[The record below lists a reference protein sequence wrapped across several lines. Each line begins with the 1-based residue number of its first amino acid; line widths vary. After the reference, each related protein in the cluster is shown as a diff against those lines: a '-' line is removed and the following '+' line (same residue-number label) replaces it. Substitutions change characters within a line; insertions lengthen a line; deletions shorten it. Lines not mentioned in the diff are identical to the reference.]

1 MNDLLFRQPLARRS
15 VRFLPLVVIA
25 MIVIGMG
32 AIPAPR
38 ASAHAELVRA
48 EPSMDGLV
56 VAPPDQLRL
65 FFSEDVAAADPAPS
79 IRLLDE
85 NGQEKPVTIE
95 PQGADPREVVAD
107 LEDLHNGTWTVAWS
121 VKSSTDGHVL
131 SGTYA
136 FRIGGG
142 LPPGL
147 ATVEGEQPQVWAV
160 ATRWITFLGAAIAAA
175 GFLFGVVMFART
187 PETIRSSRRR
197 TRLVMAGAAL
207 ALVATAIEPV
217 LQVLFPVEGVNL
229 GLSSALRGL
238 PAGWWY
244 RPAGLIPLLI
254 LAFIAAYPMRGRIP
268 APIGIAGGAFALL
281 SLLGLSFTSHSA
293 ARDSWRQ
300 LAIAS
305 GTLHQWSTAL
315 WVGGLFSAVLWWT
328 SRSAPSVAASADAT
342 ASSRE
347 EPAPFPL
354 RRFSSIALWLFAL
367 AVLTGLLN
375 AGLVFPT
382 RQTDLPFGL
391 GTATLPAIAKL
402 WSSDYGIVLLI
413 KSLVLLIP
421 FGLATYHHRAIARA
435 TRTGASLAAGVLGK
449 TLRLESLI
457 VCAVVLGGSILALSA
472 PPTIFQNALT
482 NVVLA
487 SFANPAQG
495 DPTQIV
501 HLTVDP
507 AKQGKNALTI
517 RLTDLQGMIPPK
529 TDPARISLSFS
540 SLSHGTLR
548 SDVSAR
554 PTDLVTSTYAAEGL
568 DLSIDGWWKITA
580 TVDYDNQPPA
590 SAAFYMLLPD
600 PNVHGFD
607 APPAPDADP
616 AAEALYQKALKAT
629 TSLTAIRRTE
639 HIGSGRD
646 ALVVADYS
654 WTTGTNGQPPSFE
667 SETLFSGSFVSLPNG
682 SLPALPRMN
691 TYHSIT
697 IGELSWENDGDLWV
711 PQSPVQYQ
719 PPSEWGSTYTGAQEF
734 QFGTTEVID
743 GEECQIV
750 TFHTPNAPSQSEA
763 WFAWWVGKDTG
774 LVRQTTMVANQHY
787 MVWNYRD
794 FNRNFVIQAP
804 PDPKSSTSP
813 AAAIGATSPVVQ
825 SAGTPIA
832 SPSVATPA
840 GQGSAPPAVGLQ
852 PTSEMHK
859 HESG

>member
-56 VAPPDQLRL
+56 IAPPDQLHL
-65 FFSEDVAAADPAPS
+65 FFSEDVATTDPAPS

-95 PQGADPREVVAD
+95 PQGVDPREVVAD

-147 ATVEGEQPQVWAV
+147 ATVEGEQPQVWAI

-187 PETIRSSRRR
+187 SETIRSSRRR
-197 TRLVMAGAAL
+197 TRLVVAGAAL
-207 ALVATAIEPV
+207 ALIATAIEPV
-217 LQVLFPVEGVNL
+217 LQVLFPVEGIDL
-229 GLSSALRGL
+229 KLSSALRGL

-254 LAFIAAYPMRGRIP
+254 LALIAAYPMRGRIP
-268 APIGIAGGAFALL
+268 APIGIAGGAFGLL

-293 ARDSWRQ
+293 AGDSWRQ

-305 GTLHQWSTAL
+305 DTLHQWSTAL
-315 WVGGLFSAVLWWT
+315 WVGGLSSAALWWT
-328 SRSAPSVAASADAT
+328 SRSARSAGATADASD
-342 ASSRE
+342 AFVPSPE
-347 EPAPFPL
+347 GPVPFPI
-354 RRFSSIALWLFAL
+354 RRFSSIALWLFVL
-367 AVLTGLLN
+367 AVVTGLLN
-375 AGLVFPT
+375 AGLVFPA

-391 GTATLPAIAKL
+391 GTATLPAISKL

-421 FGLATYHHRAIARA
+421 FGLAAYHHRAIARA
-435 TRTGASLAAGVLGK
+435 TRTGAGLAAGVLGK
-449 TLRLESLI
+449 TLRLESLV

-472 PPTIFQNALT
+472 APTIFQNALT

-517 RLTDLQGMIPPK
+517 RLTDLQGMVPPK

-548 SDVSAR
+548 SDVSAQ
-554 PTDLVTSTYAAEGL
+554 PTDLAASTYTAEGL
-568 DLSIDGWWKITA
+568 DLSIDGWWKIMA
-580 TVDYDNQPPA
+580 TVDHDNQPPT

-607 APPAPDADP
+607 APPAPDTDP
-616 AAEALYQKALKAT
+616 AAELLYQKALKAT

-682 SLPALPRMN
+682 SLPALPRLN

-711 PQSPVQYQ
+711 PQSPVRYQ
-719 PPSEWGSTYTGAQEF
+719 PPSEWDSTYTGAQEF
-734 QFGTTEVID
+734 QFGTTEGID

-794 FNRNFVIQAP
+794 FNQNFMIQAP
-804 PDPKSSTSP
+804 PDPKSS
-813 AAAIGATSPVVQ
+813 AAPV
-825 SAGTPIA
+825 A

-840 GQGSAPPAVGLQ
+840 GQTLGTPDDLQ
-852 PTSEMHK
+852 PTSEMHE

>member
-15 VRFLPLVVIA
+15 VRFLPLVIIA

-56 VAPPDQLRL
+56 VASPDQLHL
-65 FFSEDVAAADPAPS
+65 FFSEDVATADPAPS

-107 LEDLHNGTWTVAWS
+107 LKDLDNGTWTVAWS

-142 LPPGL
+142 LPPGR

-175 GFLFGVVMFART
+175 GFFFGVVMFAKT

-197 TRLVMAGAAL
+197 TRLIVAGAAV
-207 ALVATAIEPV
+207 ALVATAMEPV
-217 LQVLFPVEGVNL
+217 LQVLFLVEGVNL
-229 GLSSALRGL
+229 DLSSALRGL

-254 LAFIAAYPMRGRIP
+254 LSLITAYPMRGRIP
-268 APIGIAGGAFALL
+268 APIGISGGAFGLL
-281 SLLGLSFTSHSA
+281 SLLGLSITSHSA
-293 ARDSWRQ
+293 AADSWRQ

-305 GTLHQWSTAL
+305 DTLHLWSTAL

-328 SRSAPSVAASADAT
+328 SRSAPSVAASAGAA
-342 ASSRE
+342 ASSHE
-347 EPAPFPL
+347 GPVPFSL
-354 RRFSSIALWLFAL
+354 RRFSSIALWLFVL
-367 AVLTGLLN
+367 AVVTGLLN

-391 GTATLPAIAKL
+391 GTATLPAISKL

-421 FGLATYHHRAIARA
+421 FGLAAYHHRAIARA

-449 TLRLESLI
+449 TLRLEPLV

-472 PPTIFQNALT
+472 PPTISQNALT

-507 AKQGKNALTI
+507 AKQGNNALTI
-517 RLTDLQGMIPPK
+517 RLTDLQGMVPPK

-548 SDVSAR
+548 SDVSAQ
-554 PTDLVTSTYAAEGL
+554 PTDLATSTYAAEGL
-568 DLSIDGWWKITA
+568 DLSIDGWWKIMA
-580 TVDYDNQPPA
+580 TVDHDNQPPT

-607 APPAPDADP
+607 APPAPDTDP

-682 SLPALPRMN
+682 SLPALPRLN

-711 PQSPVQYQ
+711 PQSPVRYQ
-719 PPSEWGSTYTGAQEF
+719 PPSEWDSTYTGAQEF
-734 QFGTTEVID
+734 QFGSIEGID

-794 FNRNFVIQAP
+794 FNQNFVIQAP
-804 PDPKSSTSP
+804 PDPKSSALP
-813 AAAIGATSPVVQ
+813 AGASEATPPAVQ

-832 SPSVATPA
+832 SPSVTTPA
-840 GQGSAPPAVGLQ
+840 GQTLGTPDDLQ
-852 PTSEMHK
+852 PTSEMHE
-859 HESG
+859 HETG

>member
-1 MNDLLFRQPLARRS
+1 MNNVLFHQLPARRS
-15 VRFLPLVVIA
+15 VRFLPLIPLIVIA
-25 MIVIGMG
+25 LFVVGLSVN
-32 AIPAPR
+32 PPHR
-38 ASAHAELVRA
+38 VSAHAELVRA
-48 EPSMDGLV
+48 EPSMDGLM

-65 FFSEDVAAADPAPS
+65 FFSEDVATADPAPS

-107 LEDLHNGTWTVAWS
+107 LKDLDNGTWTVAWS

-147 ATVEGEQPQVWAV
+147 ATVEGEQPQAWAV
-160 ATRWITFLGAAIAAA
+160 ATHWVTFLGAAIAAA
-175 GFLFGVVMFART
+175 GFLFGVVMFGKT

-197 TRLVMAGAAL
+197 TRLILAGAAL
-207 ALVATAIEPV
+207 ALVATVIEPV
-217 LQVLFPVEGVNL
+217 LQVLFPVAGVNL
-229 GLSSALRGL
+229 RLSSALRGL
-238 PAGWWY
+238 PIGWWY

-254 LAFIAAYPMRGRIP
+254 LALIAAYPMRGRIT
-268 APIGIAGGAFALL
+268 APVGIAGGALGLL
-281 SLLGLSFTSHSA
+281 SLLGLSLTSHSA
-293 ARDSWRQ
+293 ARDNWRQ

-305 GTLHQWSTAL
+305 DTLHQWSTAL
-315 WVGGLFSAVLWWT
+315 WVGGLFSAILWWR
-328 SRSAPSVAASADAT
+328 SRP
-342 ASSRE
+342 
-347 EPAPFPL
+347 EPAVVTATEEAVPFPL
-354 RRFSSIALWLFAL
+354 RRFSSIALWLFVL
-367 AVLTGLLN
+367 AVVTGLLN

-391 GTATLPAIAKL
+391 GTAALPAISKL

-421 FGLATYHHRAIARA
+421 FGLAAYHHRAIARA
-435 TRTGASLAAGVLGK
+435 TRTGVSLAAGVLGK
-449 TLRLESLI
+449 TLRLESLV

-472 PPTIFQNALT
+472 PPTISQHALK

-529 TDPARISLSFS
+529 TNPARISLSFS

-548 SDVSAR
+548 SDVSAQ
-554 PTDLVTSTYAAEGL
+554 PTDLAASTYTAEGL

-580 TVDYDNQPPA
+580 TVDHDNQPPT

-607 APPAPDADP
+607 APPAPDTDP
-616 AAEALYQKALKAT
+616 AAEVLYRKALKAT

-654 WTTGTNGQPPSFE
+654 WTTGTNGQPSSFE
-667 SETLFSGSFVSLPNG
+667 SETLFSGSFVPLSTG
-682 SLPALPRMN
+682 SPPAPPRMN

-697 IGELSWENDGDLWV
+697 IGQLSWENDGDQWIA
-711 PQSPVQYQ
+711 QSPVRFQ
-719 PPSEWGSTYTGAQEF
+719 PPSEWGGTYTGAQEF
-734 QFGTTEVID
+734 QLGTTEVID

-750 TFHTPNAPSQSEA
+750 TFHTPDSPSQSEA

-794 FNRNFVIQAP
+794 FNQNFVIQGP
-804 PDPKSSTSP
+804 PN
-813 AAAIGATSPVVQ
+813 VQ
-825 SAGTPIA
+825 PPGTPA
-832 SPSVATPA
+832 GSPEPATPA
-840 GQGSAPPAVGLQ
+840 ARPPGTPALSVE
-852 PTSEMHK
+852 PTPAMHN
-859 HESG
+859 HATGEPESRSTSFLPRRGPLAT